1 MKKTMLGLGI
11 ISLIA
16 LFALTNYAYGMGS
29 HHKRRY
35 HNYSSSNSG
44 GSTTTDNS
52 GGNGATVLD
61 LATLQSLYDSGS
73 NSGGSTTTDNSGG
86 NGATLQA
93 LYDSGS
99 NSGGNEATLLDFNTT
114 GDPVAAPEP
123 ATMLLIGSGLIG
135 LWGARKKFKK

>member
-29 HHKRRY
+29 HGKRR
-35 HNYSSSNSG
+35 HWWHWGSNSG
-44 GSTTTDNS
+44 SSTTTDRGSTTTDNS

-73 NSGGSTTTDNSGG
+73 NSGG
-86 NGATLQA
+86 NG
-93 LYDSGS
+93 
-99 NSGGNEATLLDFNTT
+99 ATLLDFNTN
-114 GDPVAAPEP
+114 GDSVAVPEP
-123 ATMLLIGSGLIG
+123 ATMLLLGAGLIG
-135 LWGARKKFKK
+135 LAGYGRKKFFKK